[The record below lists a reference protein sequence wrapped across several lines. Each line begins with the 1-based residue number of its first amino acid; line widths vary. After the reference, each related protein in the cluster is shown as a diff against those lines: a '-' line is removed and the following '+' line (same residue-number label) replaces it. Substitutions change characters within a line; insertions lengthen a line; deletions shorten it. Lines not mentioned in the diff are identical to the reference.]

1 MRQPV
6 KPIALVIAL
15 VALIGMAFLLFSAL
29 YAERDYVH
37 VAGPFYLTYFE
48 TEDQM
53 SLFRC
58 PTGPRGVG
66 CAIDGL
72 PDATVFAAG
81 ADTRY
86 VVVARHPLGNRNVT
100 EYFYFA
106 RTDRESRGW
115 GNGPEKIIGPISA
128 DAFDAAQAKL
138 RLPPLSIV
146 MDDLK

>member
-1 MRQPV
+1 MR
-6 KPIALVIAL
+6 PIAIAIAL
-15 VALIGMAFLLFSAL
+15 VALIGLEFFIISAV
-29 YAERDYVH
+29 YAEPEYVH

-48 TEDQM
+48 TRDQM

-58 PTGPRGVG
+58 PTGAPGGVG

-81 ADTRY
+81 ADARY
-86 VVVARHPLGNRNVT
+86 VVVARHPHDNRTVT

-106 RTDRESRGW
+106 RVDRESQGW
-115 GNGPEKIIGPISA
+115 GNGPEKIIGPISE
-128 DAFDAAQAKL
+128 DEFGAAQAKL
-138 RLPPLSIV
+138 GLPPLSIV